1 MHYLLSQVQSTL
13 DDRDRQIEQAVS
25 KPLKKQKTSK
35 AWAPD
40 QLPKDSSQSHKSIQ
54 DSVTEKSGAR
64 NLWNASIKQLF
75 ENQEE
80 LALLVKK
87 IRELAPYSVMYQN
100 QKRLPTF
107 KKQFQ
112 DEWLRVEGKLAVT
125 LLYHSNSVE
134 EVFSY
139 VQGKTQKNPQ
149 VEEKMK
155 ALGQLLN
162 EFVSWM
168 LSRLNG
174 ARDFQFLI
182 RDVLEAAQKSV
193 DKHIEVRET
202 ERRLKAVVRIQQ
214 LFRRFKKRK

>member
-35 AWAPD
+35 AWAPY

-54 DSVTEKSGAR
+54 DRCTERAALGT
-64 NLWNASIKQLF
+64 WNASIKQLF

-100 QKRLPTF
+100 QKWLPTF

-139 VQGKTQKNPQ
+139 VQGKTQKNP
-149 VEEKMK
+149 
-155 ALGQLLN
+155 
-162 EFVSWM
+162 
-168 LSRLNG
+168 
-174 ARDFQFLI
+174 
-182 RDVLEAAQKSV
+182 
-193 DKHIEVRET
+193 
-202 ERRLKAVVRIQQ
+202 
-214 LFRRFKKRK
+214 